1 MAVYKY
7 ATKDLSINAA
17 ESFLHQATMVAGEAS
32 DEDSST
38 TKRSKILYVCIGHN
52 KDWPNE
58 PTPISPP
65 DNEQHLSFGHHR
77 DMIGCRKVTASNI
90 SHVAPRYDWT
100 SGTVYSMWRDT
111 DEDMYDRAFYV
122 LTDEYNVYKCLY
134 NNKGAASTVKPTG
147 FFTLPFT
154 TSDGYTWKYMYTV
167 TLSDANKFLTPAY
180 IPVKTIVTGDGS
192 TESDRQLAVQNA
204 AVNGAIEVI
213 ETVNVG
219 SGYHYIANGV
229 VEAGGRETIRL
240 SGAGDNP
247 PSPIDNYYN
256 GASIYIQSGT
266 GAGQLR
272 RIVDYEG
279 ATKTITVNTAF
290 ATTCNTD
297 SRVVISPTVTIIG
310 DGQGAKA
317 YARVNTSTTAISN
330 IQVIAVGSGYTHAE
344 ALITSNSIH
353 GAGATANVVI
363 SPTGGHGRSPIRELY
378 ADKLMLNIQFNGV
391 EGVSANGN
399 GYIPSNTEFR
409 SISLISDPVLKC
421 DSNNNFVAVEH
432 IANTSNSP
440 QTLRLTTRLTISY
453 NQMDGSTPQ
462 NPLAVGDILTNE
474 RNRLRAELGTL
485 EFVTE
490 LGATARQNA
499 ALANAVKAANGDVV
513 YIREDE
519 TESDPSFYSVY
530 INNVDSYSD
539 YAAFTKDDVI
549 LKSTSDTKVATVEA
563 IKGPE
568 ANTYS
573 GEILFVE
580 HLQAVSRD
588 PEQTEDIKIILDF

>member
-17 ESFLHQATMVAGEAS
+17 ESFLHNATH

-38 TKRSKILYVCIGHN
+38 EKKSMILYVCLGHN
-52 KDWPNE
+52 KEWPNE
-58 PTPISPP
+58 PTPITPP
-65 DNEQHLSFGHHR
+65 DNEQHLSYEHHR
-77 DMIGCRKVTASNI
+77 EMIGCRRVTSSDM
-90 SHVAPRYDWT
+90 SHVTQRYDWT

-111 DEDMYDRAFYV
+111 DTDMYERAYYV

-134 NNKGAASTVKPTG
+134 NNKGSASTVKPSG
-147 FFTLPFT
+147 FSTLPFT

-167 TLSDANKFLTPAY
+167 SLSEANKFLTPSY
-180 IPVKTIVTGDGS
+180 IPVKTIETGDGS

-204 AVNGAIEVI
+204 AVNGAIHVV
-213 ETVNVG
+213 ETVQVG

-229 VEAGGRETIRL
+229 VEAGGRDDIRL
-240 SGAGDNP
+240 SAAGDNP

-256 GASIYIQSGT
+256 GSSIYIQSGT

-272 RIVDYEG
+272 RIIDYDG
-279 ATKTITVNTAF
+279 STKTFTVNTAF
-290 ATTCNTD
+290 QTTCNTD
-297 SRVVISPTVTIIG
+297 SRVIISPSCTIIG

-317 YARVNTSTTAISN
+317 YTRVNISTGAISN
-330 IQVIAVGSGYTHAE
+330 VQVIAVGSGYSRAQ

-353 GAGATANVVI
+353 GSGATANVVI
-363 SPTGGHGRSPIRELY
+363 SPTGGHGSNPIRELY
-378 ADKLMLNIQFNGV
+378 ADKIMMNIQFNGV

-409 SISLISDPVLKC
+409 SISLLSDPVLKC
-421 DSNNNFVAVEH
+421 DSNNNFITVER

-440 QTLRLTTRLTISY
+440 ATLRMMTRLTISY

-462 NPLAVGDILTNE
+462 NPLVVGDTITNE

-490 LGATARQNA
+490 LGQTARESA
-499 ALANAVKAANGDVV
+499 ALTNAVLAANADIV

-530 INNVDSYSD
+530 INNVESYSD

-549 LKSTSDTKVATVEA
+549 LKSTSDTQVATVES

-568 ANTYS
+568 ANTFS
-573 GEILFVE
+573 GEILYVE
-580 HLQAVSRD
+580 HIQAVTRD

>member
-17 ESFLHQATMVAGEAS
+17 KSFLYNATH

-38 TKRSKILYVCIGHN
+38 EKKSMILYVCLGHN
-52 KDWPNE
+52 KEWPNE
-58 PTPISPP
+58 PTPITPP
-65 DNEQHLSFGHHR
+65 DNEQHLSYEHYR
-77 DMIGCRKVTASNI
+77 EMIGCRRVTSSDM
-90 SHVAPRYDWT
+90 SHVTQRYDWT

-111 DEDMYDRAFYV
+111 DTDMYERAYYV

-134 NNKGAASTVKPTG
+134 NNKGSASTVKPSG
-147 FFTLPFT
+147 FSTLPFT

-167 TLSDANKFLTPAY
+167 SLSEANKFLTPSY
-180 IPVKTIVTGDGS
+180 IPVKTIETGDGS

-204 AVNGAIEVI
+204 AVNGAIHVV
-213 ETVNVG
+213 ETVQVG

-229 VEAGGRETIRL
+229 VEAGGRDDIRL
-240 SGAGDNP
+240 SAAGDNP

-256 GASIYIQSGT
+256 GSSIYIQSGT

-272 RIVDYEG
+272 RIIDYDG
-279 ATKTITVNTAF
+279 STKTFTVNTAF
-290 ATTCNTD
+290 QTTCNTD
-297 SRVVISPTVTIIG
+297 SRVIISPSCTIIG

-317 YARVNTSTTAISN
+317 YTRVNSSTGAISN
-330 IQVIAVGSGYTHAE
+330 VQVIAVGSGYSRAQ

-353 GAGATANVVI
+353 GSGATANVVI
-363 SPTGGHGRSPIRELY
+363 SPTGGHGSNPIRELY
-378 ADKLMLNIQFNGV
+378 ADKIMMNIQFNGV

-409 SISLISDPVLKC
+409 SISLLSDPVLKC
-421 DSNNNFVAVEH
+421 DSNNNFITVER

-440 QTLRLTTRLTISY
+440 ATLRMMTRLTISY

-462 NPLAVGDILTNE
+462 NPLVVGDTITNE

-490 LGATARQNA
+490 LGQTARESA
-499 ALANAVKAANGDVV
+499 ALTNAVLAANADIV

-530 INNVDSYSD
+530 INNVESYSD

-549 LKSTSDTKVATVEA
+549 LKSTSDTQVATVES

-568 ANTYS
+568 ANTFS
-573 GEILFVE
+573 GEILYVE
-580 HLQAVSRD
+580 HIQAVTRD